1 MGKQSQI
8 LEGSDLMGKKNQKLG
23 NDNQRS
29 IRVKRVKTKKEKL
42 RLEEFLVVIECY
54 TFQKSTKRF
63 PLYWTSINHKKTFF
77 FFC

>member
-23 NDNQRS
+23 NDNQRL

-42 RLEEFLVVIECY
+42 RLEEFLVVY
-54 TFQKSTKRF
+54 
-63 PLYWTSINHKKTFF
+63 
-77 FFC
+77 